1 MRFNAG
7 AVSENPSIRVFSRY
21 LGHEHSN
28 DNGSSPVPLIYS
40 LLLVLFLYVP
50 WISSGYVNY
59 EFPVE
64 IAARVLSRSGL
75 DGEMKFYF
83 LNQANPL
90 GYSIF
95 LSFIYRI
102 FGYHDWQWLT
112 RVPSLF
118 GACLS
123 CIAGWMLFKR
133 LVDPS
138 GKGFLRWS
146 LLVLCNPL
154 FFVYSTK
161 ATADVLPV
169 GLVMMSFALASKA
182 SLKSWRSLVL
192 SGVFFGLS
200 VITKY
205 NMILLAPALCAFY
218 LQIEKSGVSNLKRL
232 LRSVPLTMFPA
243 ATIFVVYTWW
253 VYARFGVFLIPDEYA
268 LMMKPNFYDLGSW
281 ILTLGKYLAFLG
293 VLIGPSVLVQVEV
306 ARIRRWRPVMFMT
319 LIFIFGWFGV
329 SGYSAG
335 EMDFGSGTGVTEN
348 SARFLESIGLVLI
361 IGFVLRFRDFY
372 KKDSILVLFAGLS
385 LVPFLIFMSFSRPTQ
400 RYLLVLVPIMSFV
413 VVKALLTRRSI
424 FRQILFVAVV
434 SSLLLIS
441 MGGSLFLRVQGN
453 SAEKMSVWI
462 SDNGLAGMT
471 NPGAITPHSKHHFLG
486 QVRSVDKYEVV
497 IVDGRE
503 NWSNE
508 NEDIHVEKMSILGF
522 VVRNYVLRKI

>member
-1 MRFNAG
+1 MRFNVG
-7 AVSENPSIRVFSRY
+7 AVRENLSIRVISRY
-21 LGHEHSN
+21 LGHDYSKN
-28 DNGSSPVPLIYS
+28 NGSSPVPLICS

-75 DGEMKFYF
+75 DSEMKFYF
-83 LNQANPL
+83 DNQANPL

-123 CIAGWMLFKR
+123 CIAGWVLFKK
-133 LVDPS
+133 LVDPR

-182 SLKSWRSLVL
+182 SLKSWRLPAL
-192 SGVFFGLS
+192 SGIFFGLS

-205 NMILLAPALCAFY
+205 NMIFFAPALCVFC
-218 LQIEKSGVSNLKRL
+218 LQIETSGDLNLKRL
-232 LRSVPLTMFPA
+232 LRSVPLIVFPA
-243 ATIFVVYTWW
+243 ATIFIVYTWW

-293 VLIGPSVLVQVEV
+293 ILVGPSVLIQVEV
-306 ARIRRWRPVMFMT
+306 ARIWRWRPVMFMT
-319 LIFIFGWFGV
+319 FIFLSGWFGV
-329 SGYSAG
+329 SGHRAG

-348 SARFLESIGLVLI
+348 SARILESMGLVLI
-361 IGFVLRFRDFY
+361 IGFVLRLRDIY
-372 KKDSILVLFAGLS
+372 KKDSALVLFVWLS
-385 LVPFLIFMSFSRPTQ
+385 LVPFLIFMSFSRPAQ
-400 RYLLVLVPIMSFV
+400 RYLLVLVPILSFV
-413 VVKALLTRRSI
+413 VLKALLTRRSI
-424 FRQILFVAVV
+424 FRNVLFVAVV
-434 SSLLLIS
+434 SSMLLVSI
-441 MGGSLFLRVQGN
+441 GGSLFLRAQGN
-453 SAEKMSVWI
+453 SSEKMSVWI
-462 SDNGLAGMT
+462 RDNGLAGMT
-471 NPGAITPHSKHHFLG
+471 NPGVITPHAKHHFLR
-486 QVRSVDKYEVV
+486 QARSVDKYEVV

-503 NWSNE
+503 NFSNE
-508 NEDIHVEKMSILGF
+508 NEYIHVEKMSILGF